1 MTISTRYFPFS
12 PGIGW
17 KIKSGKYVVPEVH
30 LDVWKKIIKNKSIT
44 VVCYGGLFESYL
56 SLSYLEMLNYIT
68 PKNKLFWCGNDEF
81 SSLVSLNGLAQ
92 LTDNCPPH
100 SLRNYPVPIFMDT
113 TGDVYFNCL
122 NNYQKIAPYYGGKGY
137 KDKTTIAKQ
146 LFRNSTLPWEL
157 QYLPKF
163 RNIEN
168 NYDGLGTWIRAT
180 RFNVNKPYVCICLET
195 KFSNHPVKTLT
206 WNEDDIK
213 YFADILSRQGIS
225 TVVITRHPGKFYNP
239 AFYCLPSLKLDTI
252 LPFLYN
258 AEAILSDEIDLLLV
272 GMISS
277 STSKVIT
284 RQINKTYD
292 LHKNAHYLKIHRS
305 NLHMLSKLTPLH
317 AINII
322 NG

>member
-17 KIKSGKYVVPEVH
+17 KIKSGKYIVPEIN
-30 LDVWKKIIKNKSIT
+30 LDVWKKITKNKSIT
-44 VVCYGGLFESYL
+44 VVCHGGLFESYF
-56 SLSYLEMLNYIT
+56 SLSYLEMLNYIA
-68 PKNKLFWCGNDEF
+68 PQNKLFWCGDDKF

-92 LTDNCPPH
+92 LTKKFQSYNFQ
-100 SLRNYPVPIFMDT
+100 NYPVPIFMDAV
-113 TGDVYFNCL
+113 GDVYFNCL
-122 NNYQKIAPYYGGKGY
+122 NNYQKIIPYYGGRGY
-137 KDKTTIAKQ
+137 KDKSAIVKQ

-163 RNIEN
+163 RRIES
-168 NYDGLGTWIRAT
+168 NYNGLDTWIRST
-180 RFNVNKPYVCICLET
+180 RFNVNKPYVCICLDT
-195 KFSNHPVKTLT
+195 KLSNHSIKTLT
-206 WNEDDIK
+206 WNENDIK
-213 YFADILSRQGIS
+213 CFANTLLKQGTS
-225 TVVITRHPGKFYNP
+225 TVVITERPSKFHNN
-239 AFYCLPSLKLDTI
+239 AFYCLPSLSLNTL
-252 LPFLYN
+252 LPFISK

-277 STSKVIT
+277 STSKIIT

-292 LHKNAHYLKIHRS
+292 LRINAQYLKIHRP
-305 NLHMLSKLTPLH
+305 NLHMVSQLSPLH